1 MQKRARKED
10 LMEKIYF
17 VLREEIVATFK
28 KTEDCLEIRLVTGQE
43 FVLEIKEKE

>member
-10 LMEKIYF
+10 LIEKIYS

-28 KTEDCLEIRLVTGQE
+28 KAEDGLKIRLVTGQE